1 MGLPTAERKTT
12 VDGFAHS
19 CVLGYCGWVYP
30 QSLAAGGLPR
40 HLEPWNPLLMLLE
53 QWKGRRLPLFL
64 FSHPPTLLESWGN
77 RSLAPRVLIAARS
90 WLSFGAATL
99 PWLDGAV
106 AEGVAPQP
114 NALPSRL
121 S

>member
-12 VDGFAHS
+12 VDGFTHS

-64 FSHPPTLLESWGN
+64 FSFP
-77 RSLAPRVLIAARS
+77 
-90 WLSFGAATL
+90 
-99 PWLDGAV
+99 AV
-106 AEGVAPQP
+106 FWY
-114 NALPSRL
+114 
-121 S
+121 